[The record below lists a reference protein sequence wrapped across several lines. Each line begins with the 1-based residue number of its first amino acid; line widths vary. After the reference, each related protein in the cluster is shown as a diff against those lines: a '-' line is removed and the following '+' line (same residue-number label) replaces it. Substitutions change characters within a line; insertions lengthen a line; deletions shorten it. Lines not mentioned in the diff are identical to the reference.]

1 MLQTINETSLLLQS
15 TELSLDQQVI
25 LLGELKQHLS
35 LIRDSFPKLL
45 KEAQLVA
52 LAMNIDPHFKI
63 FGIGPRGLPRRVAR
77 PNVGADSTEIQIVS
91 TGILYIFF
99 RLFVSFLVCYPFG

>member
-15 TELSLDQQVI
+15 TELSLDQQII
-25 LLGELKQHLS
+25 LLGELKQDLS

-45 KEAQLVA
+45 KEAKLVA

-77 PNVGADSTEIQIVS
+77 PNVGADSTEIQMVS
-91 TGILYIFF
+91 TGLLYI
-99 RLFVSFLVCYPFG
+99 LFVLFLVFYPFG